1 LPSSVVIDVQNSYI
15 YPGIDQSE
23 NDGFRRTI
31 TVIVA
36 GRAMKLAAGGAQDL
50 AAGGALDLAAGGAI
64 ELPAGGAMDLAAGGA
79 MELPAGSNRP
89 SSSSS
94 SS

>member
-1 LPSSVVIDVQNSYI
+1 MPSSVVIDVQNSYI

-36 GRAMKLAAGGAQDL
+36 GRAMDL
-50 AAGGALDLAAGGAI
+50 AAGGAVDLT
-64 ELPAGGAMDLAAGGA
+64 AGGAMDLAAWGEIDLAAG
-79 MELPAGSNRP
+79 GSNG
-89 SSSSS
+89 SSS
-94 SS
+94 

>member
-1 LPSSVVIDVQNSYI
+1 MPSSVVIDVQNSYI

-36 GRAMKLAAGGAQDL
+36 GRAMDL
-50 AAGGALDLAAGGAI
+50 AAGGAVDLTAGG
-64 ELPAGGAMDLAAGGA
+64 EMDLVAGGR
-79 MELPAGSNRP
+79 MELPAGRNRP
-89 SSSSS
+89 
-94 SS
+94 